1 MDGRP
6 ISTFRLCLT
15 GSNVLKLPDLDL
27 EWQPGNPVPGPCHL
41 IAWSP
46 CRHRGQWI
54 LFCFFTQ
61 DHLTPPV
68 TNINIQPT
76 PSWQVVNFWR
86 RVKWFGHLK
95 SMPPWCPLGKVF
107 QACGT
112 GRRPWGRP
120 RTHSGDYISWLAW
133 KCLID
138 LPDEQG
144 GQRGD
149 FLLREFSA
157 APMNQTWI
165 SVRTWMDGWGHPAL
179 PVLAPSLDKW
189 PVANPWKIREQSH
202 LQKTARQLTDLNK
215 TIKNE
220 QVAEFTIKKNI
231 VNNTVSD
238 SSIIYESWIQT
249 MKKEIFVV

>member
-1 MDGRP
+1 MN
-6 ISTFRLCLT
+6 L
-15 GSNVLKLPDLDL
+15 
-27 EWQPGNPVPGPCHL
+27 
-41 IAWSP
+41 
-46 CRHRGQWI
+46 I
-54 LFCFFTQ
+54 LFLHPRPLNPTS
-61 DHLTPPV
+61 DKHKHTTLT
-68 TNINIQPT
+68 
-76 PSWQVVNFWR
+76 

>member
-165 SVRTWMDGWGHPAL
+165 SVRTWMDGWMDEVTQHSQYWHQA
-179 PVLAPSLDKW
+179 
-189 PVANPWKIREQSH
+189 
-202 LQKTARQLTDLNK
+202 
-215 TIKNE
+215 
-220 QVAEFTIKKNI
+220 
-231 VNNTVSD
+231 
-238 SSIIYESWIQT
+238 WINGLWQT
-249 MKKEIFVV
+249 LGK